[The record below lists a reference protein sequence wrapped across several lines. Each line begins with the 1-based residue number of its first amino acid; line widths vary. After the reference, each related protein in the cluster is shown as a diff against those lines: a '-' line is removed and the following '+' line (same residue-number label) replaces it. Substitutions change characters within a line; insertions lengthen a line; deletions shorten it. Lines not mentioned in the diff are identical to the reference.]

1 MILIPQAA
9 CKDLNCVFSDSLSIL
24 HKYRQLGDLII
35 GGIISQIYIT
45 SEKGICFDFIERFP
59 DIASSNNVVEV
70 ITKGETLYNTAMGST
85 ANVLVVHGEIQSMMI
100 LRMLLHLSK
109 FENRPLKQKIWIM
122 TAQMEFTSLA
132 FQRDWDLDFL
142 HGTISFAV
150 HSEEILGF
158 QEFLQRRNPR
168 LEKEDGFIKDFWED
182 TFKCWFHDSA
192 LDMKAKKICTG
203 EEKLETLPGSVFE
216 TSMTGHSYSVYNAVY
231 AVAHAVQAMRS
242 SKFRQRQSLMDGRLW
257 KWNQPP
263 WQVMQDSSAHL
274 CAEPSTLCS

>member
-1 MILIPQAA
+1 MLAFVGLSMILIRQAA

-24 HKYRQLGDLII
+24 HKYCQLGDLII

-59 DIASSNNVVEV
+59 KIASSNNVAEV
-70 ITKGETLYNTAMGST
+70 MTKGVNLYNTAMGST
-85 ANVLVVHGEIQSMMI
+85 ANVLLVHGEIQSMMI
-100 LRMLLHLSK
+100 LRMLLYFSK
-109 FENRPLKQKIWIM
+109 FENRPVKQKIWIM

-182 TFKCWFHDSA
+182 TFKCWFHDSE
-192 LDMKAKKICTG
+192 LDVKGKKICTG
-203 EEKLETLPGSVFE
+203 EEKLETLPGSIFE
-216 TSMTGHSYSVYNAVY
+216 RSMTGHSYSVYNAVY
-231 AVAHAVQAMRS
+231 AVAHAVQVMHSPR
-242 SKFRQRQSLMDGRLW
+242 FRQRNWMDGRTW
-257 KWNQPP
+257 KLNQPP

-274 CAEPSTLCS
+274 